1 VAVGISLGRLFGEG
15 TVTDPLLDALD
26 RRFGSSGP
34 VRVYDPKRTKIREA
48 PQPPREFVLPFRSP
62 PALETK
68 FIGHVPKRDKKP
80 RANAGAAAHRFCD
93 RYDAEKGLDTG
104 SGD

>member
-1 VAVGISLGRLFGEG
+1 M
-15 TVTDPLLDALD
+15 TDPLLDALD

-80 RANAGAAAHRFCD
+80 RANAGGDPACPHTEFWKDGRVGAKQRFKCK
-93 RYDAEKGLDTG
+93 ACSAVWTKGE
-104 SGD
+104 